1 MWSKRKCSKYE
12 WPKRKYTKHRSRR
25 PEKVMY
31 IEVRAE
37 CRRRKSYSLDETL
50 RESVQQGTKLCKVNT
65 TEEKY
70 M

>member
-1 MWSKRKCSKYE
+1 
-12 WPKRKYTKHRSRR
+12 
-25 PEKVMY
+25 MY